1 MSSPSKR
8 REMDLMKLMMSDY
21 KVEMVNDGMQEFFVD
36 FHGPNESLYQGGVW
50 RVRVE
55 LPDAYPYKS
64 PSIGFIN
71 KIYHPNVDEM
81 SGSVCL
87 DVINQTWSP
96 MFDLVNVFEVFLPQL
111 LLYPNPSDP
120 LNGDAAALMMRDR
133 PAYEQKVKEYCQKYA
148 KPGDEGASSEEK
160 SSEEE
165 LSEDEYDSSDEQ
177 YLLSAM
183 YNEYILYVCFLI
195 NASVLAVDVEPR
207 IADVDEMIESSV
219 GRELFEP
226 ILEPYEGM
234 EFESEEAARAFYH
247 TYASQMGFKARVSSF
262 IRSKRDKT
270 IISRQLV
277 CSREGFRST
286 KDTNG
291 EGRTRRPRIITRVGC
306 RAMIMVKKQSSGKWV
321 VTKCEKI
328 HNHVLGTQGKVV
340 MLDYDPYLHEDEE
353 VIENP
358 VGNETSMNS
367 GAVGNEMVVLPPEGE
382 PGLEPHEGMEFESE
396 QEAQVFYKEYA
407 RRAGFRARISSYYRS
422 KRDNSI
428 ISRLLVCSKEGFRA
442 KKDENS
448 EERLQRPRA
457 VTRVGCKAMIM
468 VKKRD
473 SGKWTVSKLVK
484 HHNHELSP
492 RSASDDECSAE
503 EDEELVEMERAFVL
517 HEGDAI
523 TEPYEGMEFESEED
537 AKIFYIAYSR
547 GIGFN
552 MRVSTYY
559 RSKRD
564 KSIISRLFVCSKEG
578 FYVKKDMGGES
589 KIKRPREATRVGC
602 KAMLMVKKNNSGK
615 WVVSKFEKD
624 HNHPLGSLS
633 KIRKFRK
640 QKLLSGSPEKNQL
653 ELNHNGRESPSTR
666 YNNLCREAMKYAEV
680 GAASPDV
687 YSVAMHALREAV
699 KKVTAIKR
707 KAGGVAVLGPV
718 VGKCSIENR
727 NKEDSQIETSALL
740 NQQSRTRSHPSESR
754 SKSSHDRPPRKM
766 RICDSG
772 KQPRDR
778 IGRSCLSKQLQQ
790 IDIVPHES
798 VNMLFDEPVNELIQ
812 KGIYRWL
819 FLTLS
824 FGPMPVHIAFIL
836 DGNRRYAKK
845 KNLKMGAGHKVGFN
859 SLLAV
864 LRYCYELGVEYV
876 TVYAFSIDN
885 FRRKPEEV
893 KGLMA
898 LMKEKIDELLEEDTI
913 VHKFGLRIKFWGSL
927 DMLNEPARA
936 AAERAMAAT
945 ANNTGPVLF
954 VCVAYTSTD
963 EIARAIKKSCST
975 KRDET
980 AGGGLGFT

>member
-1 MSSPSKR
+1 MEGFMFSSP
-8 REMDLMKLMMSDY
+8 MII
-21 KVEMVNDGMQEFFVD
+21 
-36 FHGPNESLYQGGVW
+36 
-50 RVRVE
+50 
-55 LPDAYPYKS
+55 S
-64 PSIGFIN
+64 P
-71 KIYHPNVDEM
+71 
-81 SGSVCL
+81 
-87 DVINQTWSP
+87 
-96 MFDLVNVFEVFLPQL
+96 
-111 LLYPNPSDP
+111 
-120 LNGDAAALMMRDR
+120 
-133 PAYEQKVKEYCQKYA
+133 
-148 KPGDEGASSEEK
+148 
-160 SSEEE
+160 
-165 LSEDEYDSSDEQ
+165 
-177 YLLSAM
+177 
-183 YNEYILYVCFLI
+183 
-195 NASVLAVDVEPR
+195 VDVEPR
-207 IADVDEMIESSV
+207 IADVDEMIESSI

-247 TYASQMGFKARVSSF
+247 TYASQMGFKARISSF

-291 EGRTRRPRIITRVGC
+291 EGRTKRPRIITRVGC

-358 VGNETSMNS
+358 GGNETSMNS
-367 GAVGNEMVVLPPEGE
+367 GAISDEMVVLPPEGE

-396 QEAQVFYKEYA
+396 HEAQIFYKEYA
-407 RRAGFRARISSYYRS
+407 KRAGFRARISSYYRS

-442 KKDENS
+442 KKDENA

-484 HHNHELSP
+484 HHNHELTP

-503 EDEELVEMERAFVL
+503 EDDELVEMERAFVL

-523 TEPYEGMEFESEED
+523 TEPYEGMEFESEDD

-547 GIGFN
+547 HIGFN

-578 FYVKKDMGGES
+578 FYMKKDMGGES

-640 QKLLSGSPEKNQL
+640 QKLLSGSPEENQL
-653 ELNHNGRESPSTR
+653 ELNHNGRESPTTR

-699 KKVTAIKR
+699 EKVTAIKR
-707 KAGGVAVLGPV
+707 KAGGVADLGPV

-727 NKEDSQIETSALL
+727 NKQDSQIEPSAHL

-754 SKSSHDRPPRKM
+754 SKSSYDRPPQKM
-766 RICDSG
+766 RICNSG
-772 KQPRDR
+772 KQPRDH
-778 IGRSCLSKQLQQ
+778 IGRSCPSKQVQLQQ

-812 KGIYRWL
+812 KG
-819 FLTLS
+819 
-824 FGPMPVHIAFIL
+824 
-836 DGNRRYAKK
+836 DG
-845 KNLKMGAGHKVGFN
+845 
-859 SLLAV
+859 
-864 LRYCYELGVEYV
+864 
-876 TVYAFSIDN
+876 
-885 FRRKPEEV
+885 
-893 KGLMA
+893 
-898 LMKEKIDELLEEDTI
+898 
-913 VHKFGLRIKFWGSL
+913 
-927 DMLNEPARA
+927 
-936 AAERAMAAT
+936 
-945 ANNTGPVLF
+945 
-954 VCVAYTSTD
+954 
-963 EIARAIKKSCST
+963 
-975 KRDET
+975 
-980 AGGGLGFT
+980 